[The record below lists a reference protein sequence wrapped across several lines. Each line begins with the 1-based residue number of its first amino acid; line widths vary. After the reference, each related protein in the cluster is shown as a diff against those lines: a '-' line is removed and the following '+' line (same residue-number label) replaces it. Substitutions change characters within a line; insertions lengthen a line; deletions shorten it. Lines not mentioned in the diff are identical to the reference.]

1 MGMGWDPGGVR
12 YSIESILA
20 WDSINT
26 VNDTINDK
34 YAPGVNHTQLKIVYN
49 QLKIV

>member
-1 MGMGWDPGGVR
+1 MTINVNTEAEIFDVD
-12 YSIESILA
+12 E
-20 WDSINT
+20 DSMNP

-49 QLKIV
+49 KLKIV